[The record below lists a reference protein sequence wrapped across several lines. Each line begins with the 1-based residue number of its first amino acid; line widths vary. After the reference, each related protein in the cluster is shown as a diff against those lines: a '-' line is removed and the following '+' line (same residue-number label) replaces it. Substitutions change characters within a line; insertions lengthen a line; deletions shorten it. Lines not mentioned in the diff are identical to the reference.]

1 MDGWLPPKA
10 PGAKP
15 PPRFDAVPEPDVP
28 PAEPATAAD
37 ATPDASPPHAAAQ
50 PPAPRGWQPPT
61 SASGAQAAPRTPPP
75 AAPVAAPP
83 AGAPA
88 RPNQAAVWALVLGIS
103 GLVLL
108 LLSLGT
114 LFLLTLPC
122 SAGAWILAR
131 RATAQLERGETARGA
146 GQATAALWLGRIGV
160 MAGAVAMVAFIALTA
175 SGFDFEQF
183 RQDLE
188 RDLERRREG
197 AR

>member
-1 MDGWLPPKA
+1 M
-10 PGAKP
+10 
-15 PPRFDAVPEPDVP
+15 
-28 PAEPATAAD
+28 
-37 ATPDASPPHAAAQ
+37 
-50 PPAPRGWQPPT
+50 
-61 SASGAQAAPRTPPP
+61 
-75 AAPVAAPP
+75 
-83 AGAPA
+83 
-88 RPNQAAVWALVLGIS
+88 LGIT

-114 LFLLTLPC
+114 LFLVTLPC

-131 RATAQLERGETARGA
+131 RATARIERGETA
-146 GQATAALWLGRIGV
+146 AAPGRPRPRCGWPGS
-160 MAGAVAMVAFIALTA
+160 ASWPASVAMVAFIVLTA